1 MTAGR
6 DFQSCEEFDIF
17 FSKKRS
23 NIMESKCVESYSKKN
38 ENLFFFYN
46 ILRKKKSISREKTKT
61 FFSLCEIVIRP
72 MQLATQ

>member
-17 FSKKRS
+17 FFKEKVEYHGKQVCRVVFEKKMR
-23 NIMESKCVESYSKKN
+23 IY
-38 ENLFFFYN
+38 FFFT
-46 ILRKKKSISREKTKT
+46 IFLEKKSISREKTKT
-61 FFSLCEIVIRP
+61 FFSLCEIVKRP